1 VVIAERKR
9 QKMNDDLELI
19 GNDLGR
25 TEVIAGETLDLAVVW
40 RAVRDVSKNYEARL
54 RVLGRGDTSWGQV
67 TMAPAGS
74 ANATDTWERGDI
86 FKARY
91 ALPLERTAGPGEG
104 RIVLELWEPGA
115 DRASARVELGRVQV
129 R

>member
-1 VVIAERKR
+1 VIIAERKR
-9 QKMNDDLELI
+9 QRVNDDLELI

-25 TEVIAGETLDLAVVW
+25 SEVIAGETLDIAVAW
-40 RAVRDVSKNYEARL
+40 RATRDVSKDYEARL
-54 RVLGRGDTSWGQV
+54 RVVGRNDASWGQL
-67 TMAPAGS
+67 TMPPAGS
-74 ANATDTWERGDI
+74 ANPTGTWERNDI

-91 ALPLERTAGPGEG
+91 GLPLERTAGPGEG

-115 DRASARVELGRVQV
+115 DRAAGRVELGRVQV